1 MEQVE
6 ERHRQELAALHAER
20 GREREELGTA
30 STTASSP
37 VPRVRWSPELLDLR
51 RREGLLLRQRAYAEA
66 GKVRRQAERLKAR
79 ERAAARRARDAVWE
93 RREETLKAQQ
103 AAELWALREKAA
115 AKSQGFMRQREAD
128 CRRLRQR
135 NRNVLSLWEEKQQQQ
150 RARAASAVRRM
161 LEAAVHRGEEGAA
174 LPGRAMAMETPMG
187 DGGARAASAGEAR
200 GAAAA
205 AAPAQAQ
212 PQPSLTQGV
221 AALER
226 GGKRSLF
233 PRIEESGAV
242 GESPG
247 G

>member
-20 GREREELGTA
+20 GREREELRLGAAA
-30 STTASSP
+30 STTGAASSP
-37 VPRVRWSPELLDLR
+37 APRVRWSPELLDLR
-51 RREGLLLRQRAYAEA
+51 RKEGLLLRQRAYAEA
-66 GKVRRQAERLKAR
+66 GKVRRQAERLEAR

-115 AKSQGFMRQREAD
+115 AKRQGFLRQREAD

-135 NRNVLSLWEEKQQQQ
+135 NRNVLALWEEKQQQQ

-161 LEAAVHRGEEGAA
+161 LEEGAA
-174 LPGRAMAMETPMG
+174 LPGRAMAMATTWGE
-187 DGGARAASAGEAR
+187 GGGRAASAGDASR
-200 GAAAA
+200 TA

-212 PQPSLTQGV
+212 PQPSLTEGAV
-221 AALER
+221 ALER

-242 GESPG
+242 GDPPG